1 MRAEAPTLTFHCIV
15 RTWSRQLKHLAAG
28 VHRHHRLW
36 PEGGPY
42 PIPDMPKPTF
52 SIPNHRVTT
61 AAMAAQSQHHSLE
74 PPLQGRSSSIPFP
87 RSHHA
92 GSMEQPKRRNRPN
105 RWSLDGWACSSP
117 AQPSQPCHGCPQ
129 LKPGTWPRT
138 QTHAPHSLTHS
149 VSVSSWSCPWSGSAP
164 GSGKSCDLAPAPGL
178 RDARGEP
185 GLALSHPNAFLSV
198 CMFVTVAAPC
208 KLRHTK

>member
-1 MRAEAPTLTFHCIV
+1 
-15 RTWSRQLKHLAAG
+15 
-28 VHRHHRLW
+28 
-36 PEGGPY
+36 
-42 PIPDMPKPTF
+42 MPKPTF

-92 GSMEQPKRRNRPN
+92 GSMEQPKRRDRPN

-149 VSVSSWSCPWSGSAP
+149 LTLSLCHRGRAHGQGQRQGPASRVTLPLLLACVMPEVSKVWPFRIRAPFCPPVCLPPSLLHVSCATQS
-164 GSGKSCDLAPAPGL
+164 
-178 RDARGEP
+178 
-185 GLALSHPNAFLSV
+185 SHSSLWV
-198 CMFVTVAAPC
+198 VG
-208 KLRHTK
+208 